1 MGKSLLYAELSK
13 GFVFKTLID
22 FLSPIYQRP
31 CFLINKDGFFHR
43 DASEPKSEYYGMM
56 TDVEFWGDRF
66 KKYKCLEKREFTVN
80 GKQLHKLVKTVKK
93 KDTLILSI
101 DSDARNKLI
110 IKIKPDGGSNKSNR
124 PVETSEITIQD
135 VSQDIELTVPEGYS
149 RPVVIDSS
157 SLQRIKKITSSSKN
171 ITVKIQ
177 SGNYLRF
184 YGDSGELYSTDLE
197 FGTLETEDVEDDNG
211 DDEDGNSDNIEDGD
225 TEGGDDE
232 DGDTEGGDEDGDD
245 EGGEDDDIT
254 KEDLSIYERPF
265 KSEMINLTIKL
276 PGLCKQIQF
285 CSPPDIG
292 YPLLIECPVDALG
305 NVRVFIKDH
314 DMIEFEKNSQE

>member
-1 MGKSLLYAELSK
+1 MFYAELSK

-22 FLSPIYQRP
+22 FLTPIYQRP

-43 DASEPKSEYYGMM
+43 DISEPKSEYYGMM
-56 TDVEFWGDRF
+56 TDVEFWNDRF

-124 PVETSEITIQD
+124 PVETCEITIQD
-135 VSQDIELTVPEGYS
+135 VSQDVELTIPEGYS

-184 YGDSGELYSTDLE
+184 YGDSGDLYSTDLE
-197 FGTLETEDVEDDNG
+197 FGTLEIEDEDDVEDG
-211 DDEDGNSDNIEDGD
+211 EDS
-225 TEGGDDE
+225 EGGDDVGDIGDGE
-232 DGDTEGGDEDGDD
+232 DSEGGDGEDSEGGVEGGDSEDGDD
-245 EGGEDDDIT
+245 DDVT
-254 KEDLSIYERPF
+254 KEDLSIYEKPF

-285 CSPPDIG
+285 YSPPESG
-292 YPLLIECPVDALG
+292 YPLYIECPVDALG

-314 DMIEFEKNSQE
+314 DMIEFEKKSQE